1 MRTVAAVEVIAAF
14 LIAILVEDCNS
25 EYSQLVYL

>member
-14 LIAILVEDCNS
+14 LIVILVEDCNS
-25 EYSQLVYL
+25 EYIAN